1 MKSYGESGSA
11 PGLGLR
17 VAAQKRTCA
26 TADGLD
32 LDRKSGRRK
41 ADGPILRFRRLLLG
55 SVGASGTASRRGSA
69 LEDRV
74 DGPFRVTAPVSRMRA
89 PAVAARE
96 AGICVR
102 TPR

>member
-1 MKSYGESGSA
+1 MIRPSPRST
-11 PGLGLR
+11 
-17 VAAQKRTCA
+17 RTD
-26 TADGLD
+26 TLFPYTTLFRSGLD
-32 LDRKSGRRK
+32 VDRKSGRRK
-41 ADGPILRFRRLLLG
+41 ADVPILRFRRLLLG